1 MLKNWYALLGLSC
14 ILVLLL
20 AGCGGSS
27 NGPNPVHMSG
37 MQFNQR
43 SITIKQGESIT
54 LINDDLAG
62 THIIA
67 IGTWVNGTARPA
79 REAGAPEVSNVTI
92 GGNGSATIG
101 PFNTAGTFN
110 LYCPVHVGMNLTV
123 IVQ

>member
-1 MLKNWYALLGLSC
+1 MLKHVPRLLGLSC

-27 NGPNPVHMSG
+27 NGPNAVHMSG
-37 MQFNQR
+37 MQFDQR

-54 LINDDLAG
+54 LINDDLVG

-67 IGTWVNGTARPA
+67 NGTWVNGAARPA
-79 REAGAPEVSNVTI
+79 REAGAPEVDNVTI
-92 GGNGSATIG
+92 GGNSSATIG
-101 PFNTAGTFN
+101 PFTTAGTFQ